1 MASEFFHGVLGGVW
15 GFGVVVTM
23 PKIGGEGKKEEVEA
37 VATWVG
43 WEGGFFDEG
52 GEGVEEV

>member
-1 MASEFFHGVLGGVW
+1 MGIWGG
-15 GFGVVVTM
+15 GNDA
-23 PKIGGEGKKEEVEA
+23 KIGGEGKKEEVEA